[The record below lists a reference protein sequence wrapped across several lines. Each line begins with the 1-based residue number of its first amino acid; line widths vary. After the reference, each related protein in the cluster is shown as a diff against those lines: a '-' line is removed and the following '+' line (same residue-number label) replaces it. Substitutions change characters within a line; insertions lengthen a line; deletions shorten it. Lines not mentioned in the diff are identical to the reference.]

1 MTYVLKTDRDSSQN
15 SKKKKNI
22 LCLEREISHFRRGY
36 K

>member
-15 SKKKKNI
+15 SKKKNI